1 MSQEIQNQTGLK
13 ARQLGLRLGVPRSTW
28 QRWQTR
34 AKKGDPLL
42 RKSGPKKLGPLP
54 LAQVGF
60 EIASLRHRMKRTQGT
75 GALYQQ
81 HRHGISRRELAG
93 KVQEERQ
100 RQSRSKRGRQQ
111 QLRWKQAN
119 LVWAIDA
126 TEYGR
131 DGQGQRLWVHA
142 VKDLASRYQMEPLT
156 ALESIGVAVAHHLE
170 KLFLQHGAPLLL
182 KRDNGSVFNHHVVN
196 EVLARWGVIPLNSP
210 AYYAPYNGAIEQ
222 GIRELKDEVRRALPV
237 PESWNVEQV
246 APFVA
251 VAAAKRNYQPRR
263 CLGGANAQ
271 DIYRERKRRGRW
283 NKRQRHQAF
292 EWITRRAKAILEN
305 RMKTDQRSVQTA
317 WRHAV
322 EAWLCDQ
329 ALVEVHLTPR
339 VLPLFRPALAPSTG
353 S

>member
-1 MSQEIQNQTGLK
+1 MSQEIQNNTGLK
-13 ARQLGLRLGVPRSTW
+13 ARQLGLRLGVPRTTW

-34 AKKGDPLL
+34 AKKGDSLL
-42 RKSGPKKLGPLP
+42 QKPGPKKLGPLP
-54 LAQVGF
+54 LAEVGV
-60 EIASLRHRMKRTQGT
+60 EIATLRHRLKRTHGT
-75 GALYQQ
+75 GVLYQQ
-81 HRHGISRRELAG
+81 HRDGISRRELAV
-93 KVQEERQ
+93 KVREERQ
-100 RQSRSKRGRQQ
+100 RQSREKRGRKQR
-111 QLRWKQAN
+111 LRWKQAN
-119 LVWAIDA
+119 LAWAIDA

-131 DGQGQRLWVHA
+131 DGRGQRLWVHA

-156 ALESIGVAVAHHLE
+156 ALESSGVAVARHLE
-170 KLFLQHGAPLLL
+170 TLFLQHGAPLLL
-182 KRDNGSVFNHHVVN
+182 KRDNGSVFNHHAVN

-237 PESWNVEQV
+237 PESWTVGQV

-271 DIYRERKRRGRW
+271 DIYRQKQRRGRW
-283 NKRQRHQAF
+283 NQRQRHQAF
-292 EWITRRAKAILEN
+292 EWISARAKAILEN
-305 RMKTDQRSVQTA
+305 RMKTDQRSAQAA

-329 ALVEVHLTPR
+329 ALIEVHINPASVTP
-339 VLPLFRPALAPSTG
+339 F
-353 S
+353 